1 MSNRRSAHVYIVDIL
16 YYSRTNLPSNRA
28 FDYSENMGYPVKIQ
42 KVDRPTNRS
51 YYVNFPVAL
60 ADALGI
66 RKGEKFNWLLEDK
79 NTLVLQRQRRVPP
92 RKLKIRP
99 R

>member
-1 MSNRRSAHVYIVDIL
+1 
-16 YYSRTNLPSNRA
+16 
-28 FDYSENMGYPVKIQ
+28 MGYPVKIQ

-66 RKGEKFNWLLEDK
+66 KKGEKFNWLLEDK
-79 NTLVLQRQRRVPP
+79 NTLIFERQRPLP
-92 RKLKIRP
+92 NRKLKAKSR
-99 R
+99 